1 MEIILLTIF
10 PTIFDSYIHES
21 IIKRAV
27 AKRAIKIK
35 IHNLRDYTLDKHH
48 KVDDRPYGGG
58 PGMVMQVEPIA
69 RALKKIVGKKSKSTK
84 VILTSAKGKIFTQVK
99 ARAFT
104 KLKKIV
110 LICGHYEGIDERVMK
125 YVDEELS
132 IGEFVLTGGEL
143 PALVVLD
150 AVTRLLPGVLG
161 DSESHHDESHA
172 QKGMLEYPHYTRP
185 ENYKGARAPKVL
197 LSGDHAKIVAWRN
210 AHRKKL

>member
-1 MEIILLTIF
+1 MEFHLITIF

-21 IIKRAV
+21 MIKRAL
-27 AKRAIKIK
+27 AKKAIKIK
-35 IHNLRDYTLDKHH
+35 VHNLRDYTLDKHH

-84 VILTSAKGKIFTQVK
+84 VILTSAKGKIFTQSK
-99 ARAFT
+99 AHTFA
-104 KLKKIV
+104 KLKRLIV
-110 LICGHYEGIDERVMK
+110 ICGHYEGVDERVMK

-143 PALVVLD
+143 PALVVVD
-150 AVTRLLPGVLG
+150 AVTRLLSGVLG
-161 DSESHHDESHA
+161 DSESHHDESHE

-185 ENYKGARAPKVL
+185 ENFKGMRVPKVL

-210 AHRKKL
+210 AHRKKV